1 MKGIML
7 QKIINIP
14 FEKKYRWD
22 KSPIKELSIKN
33 NNSSQM
39 YKKSIFFLA
48 LLLQSIVNFG
58 QSQERTDPSTVS
70 TPFYSGLMGY
80 YAYRIPTIIQTK
92 KALIAFA
99 EGRKNST
106 GDFGNIDLVYRR
118 STNQGKSWEPLQI
131 LIDRDTIAVQN
142 PVPIYVKDQNKIVLM
157 FNITP
162 QNEHDILNKDYG
174 PKDERKAYVTYSY
187 DEGQSWSKPKDITA
201 QVKRPHWRWHALGP
215 VHGIEL
221 NFGINKGRL
230 VVPVAISV
238 EKGQRAYC
246 MALIYSDDQ
255 GNSWKIGAV
264 DNDLSDVVHCN
275 ETTVVELTN
284 GDIYVNTRDHLGG
297 SHDKN
302 RGETYSSDGG
312 LSFTKPIVE
321 SDKFPSPIVQ
331 SSLLRWDTK
340 KMGRKDVILFAT
352 PSNTRK
358 RENLII
364 MASYDES
371 KSWTTLY
378 NIHQGFSAYSD
389 MVKLNK
395 STLGVLFE
403 TDDYKKIMF
412 KKLNINSYMKN

>member
-1 MKGIML
+1 
-7 QKIINIP
+7 
-14 FEKKYRWD
+14 
-22 KSPIKELSIKN
+22 
-33 NNSSQM
+33 M
-39 YKKSIFFLA
+39 YKKSIFFLV
-48 LLLQSIVNFG
+48 LLLQGIVSFG
-58 QSQERTDPSTVS
+58 QSQERINLLADPNTVS

-118 STNQGKSWEPLQI
+118 STNQGKSWEPIQI
-131 LIDRDTIAVQN
+131 LIDRDSIAVQN
-142 PVPIYVKDQNKIVLM
+142 PVPIYVKDQNKIVLL

-174 PKDERKAYVTYSY
+174 PKDGRKAYVMHSSDDGRT
-187 DEGQSWSKPKDITA
+187 WSAPKDITD
-201 QVKRPHWRWHALGP
+201 QLKRPHWRWHALGP

-221 NFGINKGRL
+221 NFGIHKGRL

-238 EKGQRAYC
+238 EKGQKAYC
-246 MALIYSDDQ
+246 MALVYSDDQ
-255 GNSWKIGAV
+255 GSSWKIGAV
-264 DNDLSDVVHCN
+264 DNDLSDVVQCN

-302 RGETYSSDGG
+302 RGETYSTDGG
-312 LSFTKPIVE
+312 LTFTKPIIE

-331 SSLLRWDTK
+331 ASLLRWDTK
-340 KMGRKDVILFAT
+340 TKGREDVLLFAT

-358 RENLII
+358 RENLVI

-371 KSWTTLY
+371 KSWTTIY
-378 NIHQGFSAYSD
+378 NVYHGFSAYSD

-395 STLGVLFE
+395 RTLGVLFE
-403 TDDYKKIMF
+403 TDDYKKILF
-412 KKLNINSYMKN
+412 KRVKIKGNSNN

>member
-1 MKGIML
+1 MS
-7 QKIINIP
+7 
-14 FEKKYRWD
+14 KKC
-22 KSPIKELSIKN
+22 L
-33 NNSSQM
+33 
-39 YKKSIFFLA
+39 FFLV
-48 LLLQSIVNFG
+48 LLLQSISSLG
-58 QSQERTDPSTVS
+58 QGQIDLLTDPSTVS
-70 TPFYSGLMGY
+70 TPFYCGLKGY
-80 YAYRIPTIIQTK
+80 YSYRIPTIIKTK

-106 GDFGNIDLVYRR
+106 SDFGNIDLVYRR
-118 STNQGKSWEPLQI
+118 STNQGKSWEPIQI
-131 LIDRDTIAVQN
+131 LVDKDTIAVQN
-142 PVPIYVKDQNKIVLM
+142 PVPIYIENNNKIVLL

-162 QNEHDILNKDYG
+162 QSEHDILNKDYG
-174 PKDERKAYVTYSY
+174 SKEERKAFVTFSY
-187 DEGQSWSKPKDITA
+187 DDGRSWSLPKDITE

-221 NFGINKGRL
+221 QFGAHKGRL

-238 EKGQRAYC
+238 AKGQKAYC

-264 DNDLSDVVHCN
+264 DNDLSDVVQCN

-302 RGETYSSDGG
+302 RGETYSTDGG
-312 LSFTKPIVE
+312 LTFVKPIVE

-340 KMGRKDVILFAT
+340 TKGRKDVILFAT

-358 RENLII
+358 RVNLII

-378 NIHQGFSAYSD
+378 KVHQGFSAYSD
-389 MVKLNK
+389 MVKLNRR
-395 STLGVLFE
+395 SLGVLFE

-412 KKLNINSYMKN
+412 KRMKINSNINN